1 MSQIQLTDCS
11 FLLPPAAA
19 VFFWRQLS
27 SVSCFLCSANCLLRR
42 VLLVS
47 SKCIFQVHSFKMNQT
62 VGFYNIDFVS
72 YRDRLL
78 LNSNLKISVIGDVT
92 FLYWFDIGMIVF
104 VVHGSQNGLRRI
116 RFLSPWDH
124 KLIISLSQDRV
135 SLSRESDFT
144 GFIRAVSWA
153 RCSVGW
159 LLDFQSNPC
168 ELFMSLCHLLLECFP
183 NSSHVRVPWLT
194 RQLSSFSCDND
205 KWKKQHKKKTNHAST
220 AVLGFLW
227 WWDEHLTAC
236 FWCWCGSPLCASLP
250 FHHEAQLHITM
261 HEYILR
267 MRIIDPHGG
276 ELYIHLLYSIR
287 RSEVRIRG
295 SSWKSSVFFKDIL
308 LRILSFTIRKLHKWR
323 YFSTDVSTEI
333 LNLIFA
339 TL

>member
-1 MSQIQLTDCS
+1 MNFLWACATCCWNVFPIDLMWGFHDSQGNW
-11 FLLPPAAA
+11 A
-19 VFFWRQLS
+19 
-27 SVSCFLCSANCLLRR
+27 
-42 VLLVS
+42 
-47 SKCIFQVHSFKMNQT
+47 
-62 VGFYNIDFVS
+62 
-72 YRDRLL
+72 
-78 LNSNLKISVIGDVT
+78 
-92 FLYWFDIGMIVF
+92 
-104 VVHGSQNGLRRI
+104 
-116 RFLSPWDH
+116 RFLVIMTS
-124 KLIISLSQDRV
+124 
-135 SLSRESDFT
+135 E
-144 GFIRAVSWA
+144 
-153 RCSVGW
+153 
-159 LLDFQSNPC
+159 
-168 ELFMSLCHLLLECFP
+168 
-183 NSSHVRVPWLT
+183 
-194 RQLSSFSCDND
+194 
-205 KWKKQHKKKTNHAST
+205 KKQHKKTNHAST